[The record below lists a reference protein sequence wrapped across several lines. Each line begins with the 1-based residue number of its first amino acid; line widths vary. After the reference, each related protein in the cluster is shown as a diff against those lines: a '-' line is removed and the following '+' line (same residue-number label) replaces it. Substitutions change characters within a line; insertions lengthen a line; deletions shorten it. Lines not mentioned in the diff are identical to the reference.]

1 MKVTHVETLLLD
13 NIEPYRGGRKWLFL
27 RLFTDAG
34 IVGLGERP
42 TGHLTNLKS
51 QIALLHDLCERFVV
65 GESPFDIEN
74 LWQRMYASNHDY
86 RHPGL
91 DSTPAI
97 SAIEMACWDIVG
109 KAVNQPIYNL
119 LGGKCHQRLRA
130 YAYMPA
136 EGIWDRPEKAGEVA
150 ARLVEEGNSACKLDP
165 FMPYY
170 PLPRDF
176 PLKTI
181 RHAAKIFRCIRDAV
195 GDDLEVGIGT
205 HGQFSTAGAIRVAK
219 ILEEFDPFWFEEPVP
234 PENVDEMARVAAHT
248 SIPIASGERLVT
260 KYEFAELLEKQAAQI
275 VQLDVGQCGGIL
287 ESKKIAGMAEA
298 HYAMIAPHMYVGPV
312 AAAAAVQ
319 LDTCSP
325 NFLIQEYNGNDLHA
339 EIFVDPIEF
348 RDGFIV
354 PPEGPGLGVEL
365 DEKVVERQR
374 CRD

>member
-1 MKVTHVETLLLD
+1 MKVTHVETLLLN

-65 GESPFDIEN
+65 GQSPFDIEN

-119 LGGKCHQRLRA
+119 LGGKCHERLRA

-136 EGIWDRPEKAGEVA
+136 EGIWENPEKAGEVA
-150 ARLVEEGNSACKLDP
+150 AQLVAEGNSACKLDP

-195 GDDLEVGIGT
+195 GDDLEIGIGT

-275 VQLDVGQCGGIL
+275 IQLDVGQCGGIL

-325 NFLIQEYNGNDLHA
+325 NFLIQEYNGHDLHS

-348 RDGFIV
+348 RDGYIV

-365 DEKVVERQR
+365 DEKVVERQL